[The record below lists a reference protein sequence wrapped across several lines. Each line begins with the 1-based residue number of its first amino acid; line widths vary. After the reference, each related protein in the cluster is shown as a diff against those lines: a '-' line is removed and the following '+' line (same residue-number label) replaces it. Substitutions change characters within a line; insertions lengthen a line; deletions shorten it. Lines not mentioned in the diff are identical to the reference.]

1 MNPIISYIKENSRGH
16 NYPIS
21 SSQISAVFQIT
32 GIEIRKRIN
41 EARCSGE
48 PICSCS
54 NGYFYSEK
62 EEDIKRTIDSLQG
75 RIMKQENAITGLK
88 SCLI

>member
-48 PICSCS
+48 PIC
-54 NGYFYSEK
+54 
-62 EEDIKRTIDSLQG
+62 
-75 RIMKQENAITGLK
+75 
-88 SCLI
+88 

>member
-1 MNPIISYIKENSRGH
+1 MNPIICFIKENSRGY

-21 SSQISAVFQIT
+21 SSQISAAFNVS

-41 EARCSGE
+41 EARCAGE
-48 PICSCS
+48 PIFSCS

-75 RIMKQENAITGLK
+75 RIMKQENAISGLK
-88 SCLI
+88 SRLV